1 MRKLMGKS
9 GFARR
14 CWSSAIVVSLALAG
28 SAGTASAK
36 TIHFAQQYGVGYL
49 PLMVLR
55 HNNLVQKYAKVE
67 GIDNVKL
74 TWSTFGGGAAMNAAL
89 LSGSL
94 DFASGGVGPLL
105 KMWSATQG
113 TSDVHGVG
121 ALNSM
126 PNLLNT
132 TNPKLH
138 SIADL
143 TSKDRI
149 GLPAVKVSIQAVT
162 LQMAAAERWGDTN
175 YAKLDHLTVS
185 MKHPDAMAA
194 LLSGGGEIDCDF
206 TAPPF
211 SEEELANPKVHT
223 ILNSYDVLGGKSTF
237 NALWTSKRFHDKHPK
252 LYKAVFEALQASD
265 KFIKEH
271 PAEAAGIYIE
281 EEHSKLPKALIEKII
296 TDPQVEF
303 TLTPKNVMKYAKF
316 MYKTGSIKHMPKSW
330 KEIFF
335 KSVWSE
341 PGS

>member
-1 MRKLMGKS
+1 MRKLTGKP

-14 CWSSAIVVSLALAG
+14 CWTSVIAG
-28 SAGTASAK
+28 SLVLAGTAGVASAE
-36 TIHFAQQYGVGYL
+36 TIHFAQEYGVGYL

-55 HNNLVQKYAKVE
+55 HNHLVQKYAKAE

-74 TWSTFGGGAAMNAAL
+74 TWSTFGGGSAMNAAL

-113 TSDVHGVG
+113 TTNVHGVG

-126 PNLLNT
+126 PNMLNT

-143 TSKDRI
+143 TNKDRI
-149 GLPAVKVSIQAVT
+149 ALPAVKVSIQAVT
-162 LQMAAAERWGDTN
+162 LEMAAAERWGDKN

-194 LLSGGGEIDCDF
+194 LLSGGGVINCDF
-206 TAPPF
+206 TSPPYF
-211 SEEELANPKVHT
+211 EEELAHKNVHT
-223 ILNSYDVLGGKSTF
+223 ILNSYQVLGGKSTF
-237 NALWTSKRFHDKHPK
+237 NALWTSERFHNKHPK

-265 KFIKEH
+265 KFIKAH
-271 PAEAAGIYIE
+271 PDEAAQIYIE
-281 EEHSKLPKALIEKII
+281 EEHSKLSKALIEKII
-296 TDPQVEF
+296 KDPQIEF
-303 TLTPKNVMKYAKF
+303 TMTPKNVMKYAKF

-330 KEIFF
+330 KDIFF